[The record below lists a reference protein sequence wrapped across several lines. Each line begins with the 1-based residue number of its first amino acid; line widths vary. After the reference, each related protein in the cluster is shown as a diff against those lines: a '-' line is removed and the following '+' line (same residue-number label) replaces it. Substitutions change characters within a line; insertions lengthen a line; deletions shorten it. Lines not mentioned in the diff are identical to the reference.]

1 MDTQA
6 LLDELRAIAQYNGV
20 ILAIIDEY
28 TDETQEEPEWL
39 VRWETGEE
47 QAVRV
52 CELAQL
58 FSTAIAQL
66 QGLGQSRSAIAR
78 LVLCMWVR
86 RYNVDPAKIGLR

>member
-6 LLDELRAIAQYNGV
+6 LLDELRAIAQHNGA

-39 VRWETGEE
+39 IRWETSDE

-58 FSTAIAQL
+58 FSIAIAESQV
-66 QGLGQSRSAIAR
+66 LGQSRSALAR
-78 LVLCMWVR
+78 LVLCIWVR
-86 RYNVDPAKIGLR
+86 RYGVDPAKIGLR

>member
-6 LLDELRAIAQYNGV
+6 LLDELRAIAQHNGA

-39 VRWETGEE
+39 VRWETSEE

-58 FSTAIAQL
+58 FIAAIAEFQVL
-66 QGLGQSRSAIAR
+66 CQSRSAIAR
-78 LVLCMWVR
+78 LVLCTWVR
-86 RYNVDPAKIGLR
+86 RHNVDPAKIGLR